1 MNTQKEP
8 TYEEFFN
15 DVRAKLIFGRSA
27 VSTEAEIDNYLN
39 TDADAKEVIE
49 ERYNEAIKKYQNGET
64 TYNKIFTH
72 YAASAALC
80 LDLMY

>member
-1 MNTQKEP
+1 MNKQKEP

-39 TDADAKEVIE
+39 TDADAKEVIKK
-49 ERYNEAIKKYQNGET
+49 RYNEAI
-64 TYNKIFTH
+64 
-72 YAASAALC
+72 
-80 LDLMY
+80 M